1 MKIRTEEDV
10 ALLDARIKKELGI
23 SVSKYKNEEVVE
35 TFVSMLVFPEYI
47 LSWTFKPVLLALLGY
62 AIGFFVIDLVHV
74 QYVLYAVLGL
84 VLFLLVGL
92 LLGIIFLTNQ
102 LKTDVLGIMDYSMG
116 IMKSAAADIDTAK
129 VNIPPEGRKDA
140 LRMLYKGII
149 HIVTLPML
157 TTAISAR
164 IPIVGGL
171 INRFVRKV
179 IVALSDKISI
189 DESMLQGKESALTLL
204 EADSKSGVVK
214 SSNRNLTKVM
224 DVSVGVAQ
232 FPLKVLLYL
241 LIGILFSFIYLIW

>member
-10 ALLDARIKKELGI
+10 ALLDARIKEELGI

-47 LSWTFKPVLLALLGY
+47 LTWTFQPLLLALAAY

-74 QYVLYAVLGL
+74 QYVLYAIIGL
-84 VLFLLVGL
+84 VLFLVVGM
-92 LLGIIFLTNQ
+92 LLGLMMLTNR

-116 IMKSAAADIDTAK
+116 IMKAAAADIDTAK

-157 TTAISAR
+157 TTAISAK

-179 IVALSDKISI
+179 IVALSDKITI
-189 DESMLQGKESALTLL
+189 DESMLESHGSGLAIL
-204 EADSKSGVVK
+204 EDEVGAVAVKAGNKSLK
-214 SSNRNLTKVM
+214 KVM

-232 FPLKVLLYL
+232 FPFKVLLYL
-241 LIGILFSFIYLIW
+241 FGGLLFLFIYLIW

>member
-1 MKIRTEEDV
+1 MKIRTEADV
-10 ALLDARIKKELGI
+10 EVLDARIKEELGI

-62 AIGFFVIDLVHV
+62 VVGFFVIDLVHV
-74 QYVLYAVLGL
+74 QYVLYAVIGL

-92 LLGIIFLTNQ
+92 LLGLIFLTNQ
-102 LKTDVLGIMDYSMG
+102 LKSDVLGIMGYSMG

-157 TTAISAR
+157 TTAISAK
-164 IPIVGGL
+164 IPLVGGL
-171 INRFVRKV
+171 INRFVKKV
-179 IVALSDKISI
+179 IVALSDKITI
-189 DESMLQGKESALTLL
+189 DESMLQSHVDGQAIIED
-204 EADSKSGVVK
+204 EASVVAIKAGNKS
-214 SSNRNLTKVM
+214 LAKVM
-224 DVSVGVAQ
+224 DVTVGVAQ
-232 FPLKVLLYL
+232 FPFKVLLYL
-241 LIGILFSFIYLIW
+241 FGGLLFLFVYLIW